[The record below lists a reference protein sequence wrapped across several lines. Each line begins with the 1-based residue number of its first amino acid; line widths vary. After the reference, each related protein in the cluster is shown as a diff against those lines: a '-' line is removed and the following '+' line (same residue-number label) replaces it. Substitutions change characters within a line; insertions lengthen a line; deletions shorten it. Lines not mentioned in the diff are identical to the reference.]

1 MFDREF
7 WLNWRRKLYNY
18 QCMNSLNLR
27 INAIS
32 GTLVSYFIITRKD
45 LMPICS
51 FCVKIIIYPLTKRL
65 LRSEI
70 CLGKGITRK
79 VRKLLFLSIKRVEL
93 RNILPLSLLDTV
105 DCAQFCANIAPGKGK
120 ICHPKHHL
128 EITTTPTDTLGI
140 SCCISEGALCGWG
153 LLTHEA
159 VTSSDPWRFK
169 VSSGFRQAAL
179 SDSMVGNNGV
189 LKGTGF
195 PGQHKADRGWHG
207 CLVLEYLL
215 L

>member
-1 MFDREF
+1 M
-7 WLNWRRKLYNY
+7 
-18 QCMNSLNLR
+18 NLR

-93 RNILPLSLLDTV
+93 RNILPLSLLDSV

-120 ICHPKHHL
+120 I
-128 EITTTPTDTLGI
+128 
-140 SCCISEGALCGWG
+140 
-153 LLTHEA
+153 
-159 VTSSDPWRFK
+159 
-169 VSSGFRQAAL
+169 
-179 SDSMVGNNGV
+179 
-189 LKGTGF
+189 
-195 PGQHKADRGWHG
+195 
-207 CLVLEYLL
+207 
-215 L
+215 